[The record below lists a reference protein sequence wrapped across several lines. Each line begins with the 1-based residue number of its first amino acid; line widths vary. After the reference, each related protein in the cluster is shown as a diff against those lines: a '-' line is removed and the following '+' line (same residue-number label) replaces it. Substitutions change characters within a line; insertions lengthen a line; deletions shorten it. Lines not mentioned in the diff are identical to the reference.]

1 MGDRKFCE
9 YEISP
14 YDYETLAA
22 SADTGEGSDNSAQ
35 SDDVSEESSS
45 ENGEVERATQN
56 REPDQMFSL
65 LFPYFVIVLHI
76 LS

>member
-1 MGDRKFCE
+1 MGERKFCE

-14 YDYETLAA
+14 YDYEPLAA

-35 SDDVSEESSS
+35 SDDVSGESSS
-45 ENGEVERATQN
+45 ENGEVERATQT

-65 LFPYFVIVLHI
+65 LFPYFFIVLHI